1 MRCHTFPVVGISA
14 SMRLEHPRFLDI
26 ATLDVSGRT
35 ALHIAAQHGHADV
48 CKVGGSGGEFCI
60 AMDISLAVAYF
71 MPSGF
76 GMKLSSSKVWCSCS
90 PFGFQDLSL
99 STLWSRN
106 QLCIRPRIDER
117 NIKRTPPKGFWMVIK
132 NIQTCMF
139 WAKTS
144 LDQSNF
150 KNAWAL
156 HGIIARLCYCMR
168 QTRQELECK
177 SIQYRS
183 YYIDQTLKR
192 HAVTSNGMICMFS
205 FHFGLVS
212 VSE

>member
-76 GMKLSSSKVWCSCS
+76 GMKLSSSKV
-90 PFGFQDLSL
+90 
-99 STLWSRN
+99 
-106 QLCIRPRIDER
+106 
-117 NIKRTPPKGFWMVIK
+117 
-132 NIQTCMF
+132 
-139 WAKTS
+139 
-144 LDQSNF
+144 
-150 KNAWAL
+150 
-156 HGIIARLCYCMR
+156 
-168 QTRQELECK
+168 
-177 SIQYRS
+177 
-183 YYIDQTLKR
+183 
-192 HAVTSNGMICMFS
+192 
-205 FHFGLVS
+205 
-212 VSE
+212 